1 MDIAFLLTA
10 FLLGFAASRVG
21 LPPLVGYLVAGFGLH
36 ALGFD
41 SPEGIETLA
50 DIGVLLLLF
59 GIGLKLRLN
68 ILARP
73 HVWGTAGAFAVLG
86 TVVPA
91 AIFLGIGALGVGIA
105 EDLSIGTALIIGLA
119 LSFSSTVFAVKA
131 LDRTD
136 DTDSFAGTVGIGIL
150 IVQDVIAVVFLVAA
164 SGSWPSPYALLV
176 VPALVLLRPVFGW
189 FLDRSDHGEVLLLL
203 GFTLALG
210 VGAAAFDFVDLKPD
224 LGALVIGLVLSGHP
238 RSSELADRLLGF
250 KDLLLVGF
258 FLSIGL
264 GGTPPMWGFA
274 IALVA
279 VVLLPT
285 RSFVLFWLLTRFR
298 LRSRSAFHTSVTLC
312 SYSEFGLIVVVAAVG
327 RELIDPVWVSTI
339 GVAVAVSL
347 IAASAASGARYV
359 LYDRWYTRLSAFE
372 RQPLVHEDAIV
383 DCDSSRVL
391 IFGMGRIGAGVYDE
405 LVRKRSGLVLGVDRS
420 ADAAEENI
428 EAGRSVIRGDA
439 LDRDFWERVHFHP
452 DVELVVAAMSTHS
465 ANLECVARIR
475 KFQPNARI
483 AAVAQYPDQVEELR
497 RAGVDVARNLYEE
510 AGQGL
515 ADDAVHLIWGT
526 ESGFGP
532 QSVER
537 ELDTEDGQGVGR

>member
-1 MDIAFLLTA
+1 MDIAFLLAA
-10 FLLGFAASRVG
+10 FLLGFAATRVG

-36 ALGFD
+36 AFGFD
-41 SPEGIETLA
+41 SPEGIETIA
-50 DIGVLLLLF
+50 DIGVLILLF
-59 GIGLKLRLN
+59 GIGLKLRLRF
-68 ILARP
+68 LARP
-73 HVWGTAGAFAVLG
+73 HVWGTAGAFAVVG

-91 AIFLGIGALGVGIA
+91 AIFLGIGAMGVGIV
-105 EDLSIGTALIIGLA
+105 EDLSIGAALIVGLA

-136 DTDSFAGTVGIGIL
+136 DSESFAGNVAIGIL
-150 IVQDVIAVVFLVAA
+150 IVQDVLAVVFLVAA
-164 SGSWPSPYALLV
+164 SGTWPSPYALLV
-176 VPALVLLRPVFGW
+176 IPALVLLRPVFGW

-210 VGAAAFDFVDLKPD
+210 VGAAAFEFVDLKPD
-224 LGALVIGLVLSGHP
+224 LGALAVGLVLSGHP
-238 RSSELADRLLGF
+238 RSSELADKLLGF

-264 GGTPPMWGFA
+264 GGTPPAWGFV

-279 VVLLPT
+279 VALLPS

-298 LRSRSAFHTSVTLC
+298 LRSRSAFHTSLTLFP
-312 SYSEFGLIVVVAAVG
+312 YSEFGLIVVAAAVAQ
-327 RELIDPVWVSTI
+327 EMIVPVWLSTI
-339 GVAVAVSL
+339 GVAVAASL
-347 IAASAASGARYV
+347 VAASAANGARYV
-359 LYDRWYTRLSAFE
+359 LYERWYIRLSRFE
-372 RQPLVHEDAIV
+372 QTSLLPEDAIV

-391 IFGMGRIGAGVYDE
+391 IFGMGRIGVGVYDE

-420 ADAAEENI
+420 DDAVEANLQ
-428 EAGRSVIRGDA
+428 AGRSVIRADA
-439 LDRDFWERVHFHP
+439 LDQDFWERVQFHP
-452 DVELVVAAMSTHS
+452 DVVLVVAAMSTHQ

-515 ADDAVHLIWGT
+515 ADDAAQLIWGT
-526 ESGFGP
+526 GSESG
-532 QSVER
+532 
-537 ELDTEDGQGVGR
+537 